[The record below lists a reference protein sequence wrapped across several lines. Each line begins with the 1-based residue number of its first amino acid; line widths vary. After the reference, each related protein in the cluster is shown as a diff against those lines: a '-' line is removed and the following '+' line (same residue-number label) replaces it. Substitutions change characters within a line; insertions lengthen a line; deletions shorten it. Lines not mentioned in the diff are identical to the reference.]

1 MKSNNNIFSNNIINK
16 KVPLTKRVVSFSN
29 TISKDDPVFKPELN
43 RYHLFISLG
52 CPFAHRTLIVRNLK
66 GLQNVIGITIVDWQL
81 GNDGWKFSQRDG
93 CSSDPFF
100 GYGGIKEYYLKANS
114 QYSGRYTVPFLWDKK
129 TNTIVNND
137 SASIIRI
144 FNSSF
149 NDFAKNRDLNLYP
162 DKNSKE
168 IDQLNDY
175 IFQNINIG
183 VYKAGYAITQDEYE
197 ESYNKVFT
205 TLDKLEERLSKSRF
219 LIGSTFTESDIRL
232 FTTLIR
238 FDAVYHGNFKCNRNQ
253 IREFPNLSNYLREIY
268 QMEQIK
274 STVNFKHIKGLLY
287 SNRSV
292 NPNGIIPNGPNLSY
306 LDIPHTRNQLL
317 LKAAL

>member
-1 MKSNNNIFSNNIINK
+1 MKTNSDKIFSNNLLNK
-16 KVPLTKRVVSFSN
+16 KVHFPKRIVSFSN

-52 CPFAHRTLIVRNLK
+52 CPFAHRTLIARNLK
-66 GLQNVIGITIVDWQL
+66 GLQDVIGVTIVDWQL

-93 CSSDPFF
+93 CTSDPFF
-100 GYGGIKEYYLKANS
+100 GFTSVKDYYYKANS
-114 QYSGRYTVPFLWDKK
+114 QYAGRFTVPFIWDKK

-137 SASIIRI
+137 SASILKI
-144 FNSSF
+144 FNNGF
-149 NDFAKNRDLNLYP
+149 KDLAKNSDFNLCP
-162 DKNSKE
+162 DKNAKE
-168 IDQLNDY
+168 IEQLNDF

-197 ESYNKVFT
+197 EAFNKVFSA
-205 TLDKLEERLSKSRF
+205 LDKLEERLNKSRF
-219 LIGSTFTESDIRL
+219 LVGNTFTEADIRL

-253 IREFPNLSNYLREIY
+253 LKEFPNLSNYLREIY
-268 QMEQIK
+268 QMDQIK
-274 STVNFKHIKGLLY
+274 QTVDFKHIKGLLY

-292 NPNGIIPNGPNLSY
+292 NPNGIIPTGPNLSY
-306 LDIPHTRNQLL
+306 LDVPHTRNNL
-317 LKAAL
+317 LKSAL